1 MWASREVDEAELNF
15 LVLHHLHSL
24 GVTSAATEAFERE
37 ALEHGLLPRRYD
49 AFGSHPQTY
58 EECRERYAHVE
69 PNHLL
74 RLMRRLSGDT
84 PQGRQ
89 LASRGVTTLVGV
101 GTSSLVTAM
110 DVISLARAR
119 LQVPLKLRSVDST
132 RIPIVR
138 RRSRSH
144 APLFRRGRPVGRT
157 PPPTSAMPNAYG
169 RYSAVHVTLV
179 CATARS
185 CSRPRSWGPVSTPCV
200 LSPWSPKELY
210 CVIFDKTGRRLSHGS
225 DDTLVKIWSAETGL
239 LLHVLWSYR

>member
-1 MWASREVDEAELNF
+1 MGFGEVDEAELNF

-24 GVTSAATEAFERE
+24 GVTSVATEAFERE

-49 AFGSHPQTY
+49 AFGSSHPQTY
-58 EECRERYAHVE
+58 EECRERYAYVE

-101 GTSSLVTAM
+101 GTSSLVTA
-110 DVISLARAR
+110 VAVNQSGARAR

-132 RIPIVR
+132 LIPIVR

-144 APLFRRGRPVGRT
+144 APRFR
-157 PPPTSAMPNAYG
+157 
-169 RYSAVHVTLV
+169 
-179 CATARS
+179 
-185 CSRPRSWGPVSTPCV
+185 
-200 LSPWSPKELY
+200 
-210 CVIFDKTGRRLSHGS
+210 
-225 DDTLVKIWSAETGL
+225 
-239 LLHVLWSYR
+239 